1 MIPASAITDRPFA
14 AELSPLGFSPNRT
27 GGHMARSMM
36 LQEITELCRTT
47 PVDMVLQDY
56 QRMIVEDNLLGKPTL
71 SSRQKT
77 HRHLVELYGLEPS
90 LPLFR
95 IFRKLADE
103 DPLSIPLMGM
113 VCTFCRDLQ
122 LRHSFTLIE
131 CLRSGEVLSRDRME
145 QHFELAFPG
154 VFSDAMKKSLAQNV
168 NTTWTASGHLEGRA
182 VKRRTLPRARLCA
195 STYAMLAG
203 WLAGLRGNIL
213 LESVFSRLVALESDQ
228 IVRHLADAS
237 ARGWL
242 RFRHA
247 GGVTEIDFTP
257 IFTEHE
263 LSLIHVPH

>member
-1 MIPASAITDRPFA
+1 
-14 AELSPLGFSPNRT
+14 
-27 GGHMARSMM
+27 MARSMM
-36 LQEITELCRTT
+36 LQELTELCRSVPAELT
-47 PVDMVLQDY
+47 PDGY
-56 QRMIVEDNLLGKPTL
+56 QRVIVEENLLGKPTF

-77 HRHLVELYGLEPS
+77 YRHLVELYGLEPK

-95 IFRKLADE
+95 ILRTLAAE

-122 LRHSFTLIE
+122 LRQSFTLIE
-131 CLRSGEVLSRDRME
+131 SLRAGEVLSRVRME
-145 QHFELAFPG
+145 QHLETGFPG

-168 NTTWTASGHLEGRA
+168 NTTWTGSGHLQGRST
-182 VKRRTLPRARLCA
+182 KRRTLPTPRLCA

-203 WLAGLRGNIL
+203 WLAGLRGHIL
-213 LESVFSRLVALESDQ
+213 LESVFSRLVALEPAQ
-228 IVRHLADAS
+228 IVTHLAEAS

-257 IFTEHE
+257 IFTEQE
-263 LSLIHVPH
+263 LTLLHVSH

>member
-1 MIPASAITDRPFA
+1 MIIASTITEHPFP
-14 AELSPLGFSPNRT
+14 AELAPLGFSPNRT

-36 LQEITELCRTT
+36 LQELTELCRSV
-47 PVDMVLQDY
+47 PAEMEPEGY
-56 QRMIVEDNLLGKPTL
+56 QRVIVEENLLGKPTL

-77 HRHLVELYGLEPS
+77 YRHLVELYGLEPG

-95 IFRKLADE
+95 ILRKLAAE

-131 CLRSGEVLSRDRME
+131 SLRSGEVLPRVRME
-145 QHFELAFPG
+145 QHLESGFPG

-168 NTTWTASGHLEGRA
+168 NTTWTGSGHLQGRST
-182 VKRRTLPRARLCA
+182 KRRTLPKPRLCA

-203 WLAGLRGNIL
+203 WLAGLRGHIL

-228 IVRHLADAS
+228 IVSHLAEAS

-257 IFTEHE
+257 IFTEQE
-263 LSLIHVPH
+263 LTLLHVSH